1 MSDATMDFLHVGMK
15 VHDIERATRCYTAA
29 FGIAWEPVREYQLS
43 HITLESDLAPSR
55 TLVTHG
61 KTAEGVEIEMVQVLE
76 GKVADDLV
84 LRGRE
89 GVSHI
94 AFTVGNLDN
103 AIAEATE
110 RGLRLVSEY
119 RSEQVDF
126 AFFAGDDLGGVLAQL
141 VHFKQPRHEDA
152 VPPGYRAKDGGR
164 S

>member
-1 MSDATMDFLHVGMK
+1 MSDAAMDFLHVGMK
-15 VHDIERATRCYTAA
+15 VHDIERATRCYAEL

-43 HITLESDLAPSR
+43 HITLEGDLTPSR

-84 LRGRE
+84 LDGRE
-89 GVSHI
+89 GASHI
-94 AFTVGNLDN
+94 AFTVGNLDT

-126 AFFAGDDLGGVLAQL
+126 AFFTGDDLGGLLAQL
-141 VHFKQPRHEDA
+141 VHFKQPRN
-152 VPPGYRAKDGGR
+152 GGR

>member
-1 MSDATMDFLHVGMK
+1 MGFLHVGMK
-15 VHDIERATRCYTAA
+15 VHDIERATQCYTAA

-43 HITLESDLAPSR
+43 RITLEGDLAPSR

-61 KTAEGVEIEMVQVLE
+61 RTAQGVEIEMVQLLE

-84 LRGRE
+84 LHGRE

-94 AFTVGNLDN
+94 AFTVGNLDT
-103 AIAEATE
+103 AIAEATD

-126 AFFAGDDLGGVLAQL
+126 AFFTGDDLGGVLAQL
-141 VHFKQPRHEDA
+141 VHFKQPRHEDTG
-152 VPPGYRAKDGGR
+152 PPGYRAKDGGR

>member
-1 MSDATMDFLHVGMK
+1 MSDAAMGFLHVGMK
-15 VHDIERATRCYTAA
+15 VDDVERTTRCYTAA

-43 HITLESDLAPSR
+43 HITMEGEAVPSR

-61 KTAEGVEIEMVQVLE
+61 KTAQGFEIEMVQVLE

-84 LRGRE
+84 LDGRE

-94 AFTVGNLDN
+94 AFTVDNLDT

-126 AFFAGDDLGGVLAQL
+126 AFFDGDDLGGVLAQL
-141 VHFKQPRHEDA
+141 VHFKQPR
-152 VPPGYRAKDGGR
+152 PGYQTRDPSTEEGGR

>member
-1 MSDATMDFLHVGMK
+1 MSDAAMGFLHVGMK
-15 VHDIERATRCYTAA
+15 VHDIERATRFYTAA

-43 HITLESDLAPSR
+43 HITLEGDAAPSR

-61 KTAEGVEIEMVQVLE
+61 KTAEGFEIEMVQGLE
-76 GKVADDLV
+76 GKTADDLV
-84 LRGRE
+84 LDGRE

-94 AFTVGNLDN
+94 AFTVDNLDT
-103 AIAEATE
+103 AIAEAIE

-126 AFFAGDDLGGVLAQL
+126 AFFDGDDLGGLLAQL
-141 VHFKQPRHEDA
+141 VHFKQPR
-152 VPPGYRAKDGGR
+152 PGYQTKDASTREGGH

>member
-1 MSDATMDFLHVGMK
+1 MSDAAMGFLHVGMK

-29 FGIAWEPVREYQLS
+29 FGIAWDPVREYQLS
-43 HITLESDLAPSR
+43 HITLEGDAAPSR

-61 KTAEGVEIEMVQVLE
+61 KTAQGFEIEMVQGLE
-76 GKVADDLV
+76 GKTADDLV
-84 LRGRE
+84 LDGRE

-94 AFTVGNLDN
+94 AFTVDNLDT
-103 AIAEATE
+103 AIAEAIE

-126 AFFAGDDLGGVLAQL
+126 AFFDVDDLGGLLAQL
-141 VHFKQPRHEDA
+141 VHFKQPRNNPSARPTES
-152 VPPGYRAKDGGR
+152 PGGTPR

>member
-1 MSDATMDFLHVGMK
+1 MSDAAMGFLHIGMK

-29 FGIAWEPVREYQLS
+29 FGIAWEPVREYQLTD
-43 HITLESDLAPSR
+43 ITVDGDAAPSR

-61 KTAEGVEIEMVQVLE
+61 KTAEGFEIEMVQGLE
-76 GKVADDLV
+76 GKTADDLV
-84 LRGRE
+84 LDGRE

-94 AFTVGNLDN
+94 AFTVDNLDT
-103 AIAEATE
+103 AIAAAIE

-126 AFFAGDDLGGVLAQL
+126 AFFDGDDLGGVLAQL
-141 VHFKQPRHEDA
+141 VHFKQPR
-152 VPPGYRAKDGGR
+152 PGYQAKDASTREGGR

>member
-1 MSDATMDFLHVGMK
+1 MGFLHFGLK
-15 VHDIERATRCYTAA
+15 VHDIERATRCYAAA
-29 FGIAWEPVREYQLS
+29 FGIAWEPVREYQLR
-43 HITLESDLAPSR
+43 HITLEGDQAPSR

-61 KTAEGVEIEMVQVLE
+61 KTA
-76 GKVADDLV
+76 DDLV
-84 LRGRE
+84 LDGRE

-94 AFTVGNLDN
+94 AFTVDNLDT

-126 AFFAGDDLGGVLAQL
+126 AFFAGDDLGGLLAQL
-141 VHFKQPRHEDA
+141 VHFKQER
-152 VPPGYRAKDGGR
+152 GR

>member
-1 MSDATMDFLHVGMK
+1 MGFLHVGMK

-43 HITLESDLAPSR
+43 HITLEGDAPSR

-61 KTAEGVEIEMVQVLE
+61 KTTEGFEVEMVQGLE
-76 GKVADDLV
+76 GKTADDLV
-84 LRGRE
+84 LDGRE

-94 AFTVGNLDN
+94 AFTVGNLDT

-126 AFFAGDDLGGVLAQL
+126 AFFAGDDLGGLLAQL
-141 VHFKQPRHEDA
+141 VHFKQPR
-152 VPPGYRAKDGGR
+152 PGYQTKEEGR

>member
-1 MSDATMDFLHVGMK
+1 MSDAAMGFLHVGMK

-61 KTAEGVEIEMVQVLE
+61 KTAQGVEIEMVQVLE
-76 GKVADDLV
+76 GS
-84 LRGRE
+84 E

-94 AFTVGNLDN
+94 AFTVGNLDT

>member
-1 MSDATMDFLHVGMK
+1 MSDAAMGFLHVGMK
-15 VHDIERATRCYTAA
+15 VRDIGRATRFYAAA

-43 HITLESDLAPSR
+43 HITLEGDEAPSR

-61 KTAEGVEIEMVQVLE
+61 KTAEGFEIEMVQGLE
-76 GKVADDLV
+76 GTTADDLV
-84 LRGRE
+84 LDGRE

-94 AFTVGNLDN
+94 AFTVGNLDT

-126 AFFAGDDLGGVLAQL
+126 AFFAGDDLGGLLAQL
-141 VHFKQPRHEDA
+141 VHFKQPR
-152 VPPGYRAKDGGR
+152 PGYQTRDPSTAEGGR

>member
-1 MSDATMDFLHVGMK
+1 MSDAAMGFLHVGMK
-15 VHDIERATRCYTAA
+15 VHDIERATRCYAAA

-43 HITLESDLAPSR
+43 HITVEGDVAPSR

-61 KTAEGVEIEMVQVLE
+61 KTPEGFEIEMVQGLE
-76 GKVADDLV
+76 GKTSDDLV
-84 LRGRE
+84 LDGRE

-94 AFTVGNLDN
+94 AFTVGNLDV

-126 AFFAGDDLGGVLAQL
+126 AFFAGDDLGGLLAQL
-141 VHFKQPRHEDA
+141 VHFKQPR
-152 VPPGYRAKDGGR
+152 PGYRTTDGGR
-164 S
+164 L